1 MKAMKASKLLILTVT
16 ILFFSPLIYGQNQ
29 EQPPQKSPVELAS
42 EQADK
47 LQRDLNLKDYQL
59 FLVDSVLQRNFTD
72 LTAKVDEM
80 RVAGIQARES
90 YKTVQDLFAAKIDDA
105 FEKIFDKDQFQ
116 KYLKMSGRVK
126 INKKNKE
133 AQAK

>member
-29 EQPPQKSPVELAS
+29 EQPPPKSPVELAS

-72 LTAKVDEM
+72 LTAKVEEM
-80 RVAGIQARES
+80 RVAGE
-90 YKTVQDLFAAKIDDA
+90 L
-105 FEKIFDKDQFQ
+105 
-116 KYLKMSGRVK
+116 
-126 INKKNKE
+126 
-133 AQAK
+133 